1 VPSPTRRLLP
11 SIMESRGHRFG
22 AFELDT
28 HAGELRRRGLR
39 VRLRGRPIEI
49 LRALLE
55 RPGDLVTRDELRAR
69 LWTADTFVDFDH
81 GLNSSVNKL
90 REALDDTAEN
100 PRFIETVPRRGY
112 RWIGPVEALA
122 PAPIESSHPPAVPG
136 AGPTS
141 SAFDGVL
148 PAIVPAAPLAEPAP
162 VSERATEGATP
173 AQATSVRRRRMMLG
187 LGAALVAGIA
197 VAASML
203 LWWQRRPQ
211 TEQGSGAAHRAMLVV
226 LPFQTVG
233 GGPDQEFFGDGI
245 TEEMIAQ
252 IGALDPVHL
261 GVIART
267 TAMQYKRS
275 TRGVMAIGQE
285 LHVDYVLEGSVRRDN
300 SRARI
305 SARLVDVTSQTQLW
319 SETYERD
326 LKDVL
331 MLQRDVATRIARSL
345 AGGVLSPFVA
355 RNAAAAPAT
364 SPPFA
369 AYELMLRAR
378 MLRQQATEE
387 GAWQCVATLEEALR
401 IDDLYAPA
409 HAALADCYRL
419 LGAPGWEAGPPA
431 ELLLRARREADRA
444 LELDASLPEGHA
456 VRGMVRFS
464 YDWDLPAARRDLEH
478 AIALNP
484 SYARAHQYLSSV
496 LTTMGRFD
504 EAVKSA
510 RYARELDPLSI
521 TENTTVGVRLY
532 YARQFEAATEAFER
546 TLRINPDFAVAHWG
560 LGETRRELQRYDDA
574 IASLRRAVA
583 LSGNS
588 AYMRAWLAHALASAG
603 RRDEALAIRGDLE
616 RIASGRYV
624 SPFLF
629 ALMASGFHDR
639 TETLAWL
646 QKVHDA
652 RSGWTPFLS
661 VEPQFAWLLKDP
673 DFLRV
678 MADVRR

>member
-1 VPSPTRRLLP
+1 MV
-11 SIMESRGHRFG
+11 
-22 AFELDT
+22 
-28 HAGELRRRGLR
+28 GLAA
-39 VRLRGRPIEI
+39 
-49 LRALLE
+49 ALLIC
-55 RPGDLVTRDELRAR
+55 L
-69 LWTADTFVDFDH
+69 
-81 GLNSSVNKL
+81 
-90 REALDDTAEN
+90 
-100 PRFIETVPRRGY
+100 
-112 RWIGPVEALA
+112 
-122 PAPIESSHPPAVPG
+122 
-136 AGPTS
+136 
-141 SAFDGVL
+141 
-148 PAIVPAAPLAEPAP
+148 
-162 VSERATEGATP
+162 
-173 AQATSVRRRRMMLG
+173 
-187 LGAALVAGIA
+187 A
-197 VAASML
+197 VAASMF
-203 LWWQRRPQ
+203 LWRQRQP
-211 TEQGSGAAHRAMLVV
+211 ESGSGSGPPHRAMLVV

-275 TRGVMAIGQE
+275 TRGVMEIGQE

-300 SRARI
+300 ARARI

-345 AGGVLSPFVA
+345 AGGVLSQFVA
-355 RNAAAAPAT
+355 RNAAAPAS

-369 AYELMLRAR
+369 AYELVLRAR

-401 IDDLYAPA
+401 IDELYAPA

-444 LELDASLPEGHA
+444 IELDASLPEGHA
-456 VRGMVRFS
+456 VRGMVRFG

-504 EAVKSA
+504 EAVKAA

-532 YARQFEAATEAFER
+532 YARQFESATEAFER

-560 LGETRRELQRYDDA
+560 LGETRRELQRYDEA

-583 LSGNS
+583 VSGNS

-639 TETLAWL
+639 AETLAWL
-646 QKVHDA
+646 QKVRDA

-661 VEPQFAWLLKDP
+661 VEPEFDWLAKDP

>member
-1 VPSPTRRLLP
+1 M
-11 SIMESRGHRFG
+11 MESRGHRFG
-22 AFELDT
+22 AFELDAQ
-28 HAGELRRRGLR
+28 AGELRRKGLR

-55 RPGDLVTRDELRAR
+55 RQGELVTRDELRAR

-81 GLNSSVNKL
+81 GLNSAVNKL
-90 REALDDTAEN
+90 REALDDTADN

-112 RWIGPVEALA
+112 RWIGPVEPLA
-122 PAPIESSHPPAVPG
+122 PAPVEARRPPTIPVADPIS
-136 AGPTS
+136 PE
-141 SAFDGVL
+141 
-148 PAIVPAAPLAEPAP
+148 PAAVAPPTVQPLQPAAQPAP
-162 VSERATEGATP
+162 VFTP
-173 AQATSVRRRRMMLG
+173 PIETGPTAHTSPVRRRRLMLG
-187 LGAALVAGIA
+187 LSAALLAGIA
-197 VAASML
+197 VVASMF
-203 LWWQRRPQ
+203 LWWDRRP
-211 TEQGSGAAHRAMLVV
+211 GAGRGWGGAQRAMLVV
-226 LPFQTVG
+226 LPFETVG
-233 GGPDQEFFGDGI
+233 GAPDQEFFGDGI

-275 TRGVMAIGQE
+275 TRGVMEIGQE
-285 LHVDYVLEGSVRRDN
+285 LNVDYVLEGSVRRDN
-300 SRARI
+300 QRARI

-326 LKDVL
+326 LKDML

-345 AGGVLSPFVA
+345 AGGVLSQFVA
-355 RNAAAAPAT
+355 RNASAGAAP

-369 AYELMLRAR
+369 AYELVLRAR
-378 MLRQQATEE
+378 MLRQQATEDS
-387 GAWQCVATLEEALR
+387 AWQCVATLEEALR
-401 IDDLYAPA
+401 IDELYAPS

-431 ELLLRARREADRA
+431 ELLARAQREADRA

-464 YDWDLPAARRDLEH
+464 YDWDLPGARRDLER

-504 EAVKSA
+504 EAVKAA

-532 YARQFEAATEAFER
+532 YARQFDAAIEAFER

-560 LGETRRELQRYDDA
+560 LGETWRELQRHDEA

-616 RIASGRYV
+616 RVASGRYI

-639 TETLAWL
+639 ADTLAWL
-646 QKVHDA
+646 QKVRDA
-652 RSGWTPFLS
+652 RSGWTPFLM
-661 VEPQFAWLLKDP
+661 VEPQFSWLAKDR
-673 DFLRV
+673 DFLRLLS
-678 MADVRR
+678 DVRR

>member
-1 VPSPTRRLLP
+1 
-11 SIMESRGHRFG
+11 MESRGYRFG
-22 AFELDT
+22 AFELDAL
-28 HAGELRRRGLR
+28 AGELRRRGLR

-55 RPGDLVTRDELRAR
+55 RPGELVTRDELRAR

-81 GLNSSVNKL
+81 GLNSAVNKL

-112 RWIGPVEALA
+112 RWIGPVEPVAATPVEPRSAATAIAEPASPAFQADVSSASPQPSAVPVA
-122 PAPIESSHPPAVPG
+122 PAI
-136 AGPTS
+136 TT
-141 SAFDGVL
+141 
-148 PAIVPAAPLAEPAP
+148 PAAPALAQP
-162 VSERATEGATP
+162 S
-173 AQATSVRRRRMMLG
+173 QVRRRGWMLG
-187 LGAALVAGIA
+187 LSAALLAGIA
-197 VAASML
+197 VAVSMF
-203 LWWQRRPQ
+203 LWSARGKEAGP
-211 TEQGSGAAHRAMLVV
+211 EAAGHRAMLVV
-226 LPFQTVG
+226 LPFETVG
-233 GGPDQEFFGDGI
+233 GAPGQEFFGDGI

-267 TAMQYKRS
+267 TSMQYKRS
-275 TRGVMAIGQE
+275 TRGVMEIGKE
-285 LHVDYVLEGSVRRDN
+285 LNVDYVLEGSVRRDQQ
-300 SRARI
+300 RARI

-355 RNAAAAPAT
+355 RNASASNAP

-431 ELLLRARREADRA
+431 ELLTRARREADRA
-444 LELDASLPEGHA
+444 LELDASLPEGYA

-464 YDWDLPAARRDLEH
+464 YDWDLPGARRDLEK

-504 EAVKSA
+504 EAVKAA

-532 YARQFEAATEAFER
+532 YARQFTAAVEAFER

-560 LGETRRELQRYDDA
+560 LGETRRELQQHEAA

-583 LSGNS
+583 VSGNS

-603 RRDEALAIRGDLE
+603 RRDEAVAIRGDLE
-616 RIASGRYV
+616 RIASGRYI

-629 ALMASGFHDR
+629 ALMASGFQDR
-639 TETLAWL
+639 TDTLAWL
-646 QKVHDA
+646 QKVRDA

-661 VEPQFAWLLKDP
+661 VEPQFAWLAKDP
-673 DFLRV
+673 DFLRLV
-678 MADVRR
+678 SDVRR

>member
-1 VPSPTRRLLP
+1 MT
-11 SIMESRGHRFG
+11 ESRGYRFG
-22 AFELDT
+22 AFELDAR
-28 HAGELRRRGLR
+28 AGELRRKGLK

-55 RPGDLVTRDELRAR
+55 RRGELVSREELRAR

-81 GLNSSVNKL
+81 GLNSAVNKL

-100 PRFIETVPRRGY
+100 PRFIETLPRRGY
-112 RWIGPVEALA
+112 RWIGPAEPLEPASGPVDRHTADLVGARAARPSPQPVTA
-122 PAPIESSHPPAVPG
+122 PAMADAPVAPPVLQAPALPVRPRRLLFGLSVAVL
-136 AGPTS
+136 AGLVAVG
-141 SAFDGVL
+141 SALIWKGRQ
-148 PAIVPAAPLAEPAP
+148 PEAGEAAPAAA
-162 VSERATEGATP
+162 R
-173 AQATSVRRRRMMLG
+173 
-187 LGAALVAGIA
+187 
-197 VAASML
+197 
-203 LWWQRRPQ
+203 
-211 TEQGSGAAHRAMLVV
+211 RAMLVV
-226 LPFQTVG
+226 LPFETVG
-233 GGPDQEFFGDGI
+233 GASDEAFFGDGI
-245 TEEMIAQ
+245 TEEMISQ
-252 IGALDPVHL
+252 IGALDPAHL

-267 TAMQYKRS
+267 TAMRYRGS
-275 TRGVMAIGQE
+275 TIGVMAIAKE
-285 LHVDYVLEGSVRRDN
+285 LHVEYVLEGSVRRDRQ
-300 SRARI
+300 RARI

-326 LKDVL
+326 LEDVL

-345 AGGVLSPFVA
+345 AGGVLSPFVS
-355 RNAAAAPAT
+355 RNGSAGAPP

-369 AYELMLRAR
+369 AYELLLRAR
-378 MLRQQATEE
+378 MLRQLATED

-401 IDDLYAPA
+401 IDDRYAPA

-444 LELDASLPEGHA
+444 LELDAALPEGYA

-464 YDWDLPAARRDLEH
+464 YDWDLPAARQDLEH

-496 LTTMGRFD
+496 LMTMGRFD
-504 EAVKSA
+504 EAVRAA
-510 RYARELDPLSI
+510 RHARDLDPLSI
-521 TENTTVGVRLY
+521 SENTTLGVRLY
-532 YARQFEAATEAFER
+532 YARRFDAAIEALEQ

-560 LGETRRELQRYDDA
+560 LGETRRELQQHDAA

-603 RRDEALAIRGDLE
+603 RREEALAIRADLE
-616 RIASGRYV
+616 RLASGRYV

-639 TETLAWL
+639 AGTLAWL
-646 QKVHDA
+646 AKVRDA
-652 RSGWTPFLS
+652 RSGWTPFLR
-661 VEPQFAWLLKDP
+661 VEPQFAWLAADP
-673 DFLRV
+673 EFQRLL
-678 MADVRR
+678 AEVRR